1 VLAETERLQPLDHRT
16 RVLPGDIDEDEVP
29 LRIACHAGKM
39 DEVQRRRERP
49 EEGEHLLHEIG
60 GYDEAEVNH
69 RRSLLAARFR
79 PMATIAG
86 GRTIPFDWYSDP
98 AVLRLERERI
108 FRRTW
113 QYAGRIDQVAEPGA
127 FFTCDLGGVPIVVV
141 RDDEGGLRA
150 FLNVC
155 RHRGSLVCEGEGK
168 RASLQCPYHA
178 WTYGLDGSLR
188 AAPRSERV
196 PGFDRES
203 LGLVSVPV
211 DSWGPFV
218 FVNPDPEAEPLAE
231 TLGEL
236 PALVAA
242 SGVDLG
248 SLQFLKRASGAEY
261 AANWKV
267 CSENFLECYH
277 CQVAHPGFS
286 KVVDVSVDAYVLE
299 ESRMFSTQY
308 GPVREAWKGDF
319 DPRGPIER
327 GQFHFLWPNLTLNM
341 MPGQPN
347 LSIGPIVPT
356 GPETTTR
363 FLDYFVGPDVEQAWL
378 DEMLEFDDQV
388 GAEDRVLVERVQ
400 KGLRG
405 GGIEHGRL
413 MGDSERLIAHF
424 QSLLLD
430 ALA

>member
-1 VLAETERLQPLDHRT
+1 
-16 RVLPGDIDEDEVP
+16 
-29 LRIACHAGKM
+29 
-39 DEVQRRRERP
+39 
-49 EEGEHLLHEIG
+49 
-60 GYDEAEVNH
+60 
-69 RRSLLAARFR
+69 
-79 PMATIAG
+79 MATIAD

-108 FRRTW
+108 FRRAW
-113 QYAGRIDQVAEPGA
+113 QYAGRADQLAEPGA
-127 FFTCDLGGVPIVVV
+127 FFTCDLGGIPIVVV

-196 PGFDRES
+196 PGFDKES

-211 DSWGPFV
+211 EAWGPFV
-218 FVNPDPEAEPLAE
+218 FVNPDAEAEPLAE

-248 SLQFLKRASGAEY
+248 SLRFLKRASGAEY

-299 ESRMFSTQY
+299 ESRMFSSQY

-356 GPETTTR
+356 GPETTAR
-363 FLDYFVGPDVEQAWL
+363 FLDYFVGPDVEQAWI

-388 GAEDRVLVERVQ
+388 GAEDRILVERVQ

-405 GGIEHGRL
+405 GGVEHGRL

>member
-1 VLAETERLQPLDHRT
+1 
-16 RVLPGDIDEDEVP
+16 
-29 LRIACHAGKM
+29 
-39 DEVQRRRERP
+39 
-49 EEGEHLLHEIG
+49 
-60 GYDEAEVNH
+60 
-69 RRSLLAARFR
+69 
-79 PMATIAG
+79 MATIAD
-86 GRTIPFDWYSDP
+86 GRTLPFDWYSDP

-113 QYAGRIDQVAEPGA
+113 QYAGRTDQVAEPGA
-127 FFTCDLGGVPIVVV
+127 FFTCDLGGIPIVVV
-141 RDDEGGLRA
+141 RDEQDGLRA

-196 PGFDRES
+196 PGFDKES
-203 LGLVSVPV
+203 LGLVTVPV

-218 FVNPDPEAEPLAE
+218 FVNPDPEAEPLAQ

-236 PALVAA
+236 PDLVAA

-248 SLQFLKRASGAEY
+248 SLRFLKRASGDEY

-299 ESRMFSTQY
+299 ESRTFSTQY
-308 GPVREAWKGDF
+308 GPVREAWKGAF

-327 GQFHFLWPNLTLNM
+327 GQFHFLWPNLTLNI
-341 MPGQPN
+341 MPGHPN

-356 GPETTTR
+356 GPETTAR
-363 FLDYFVGPDVEQAWL
+363 FLDYFVGPDVEEAWVE
-378 DEMLEFDDQV
+378 EMLEFDDQV

-405 GGIEHGRL
+405 GGVEHGRL

-424 QSLLLD
+424 QGLLLD
-430 ALA
+430 ALG

>member
-1 VLAETERLQPLDHRT
+1 
-16 RVLPGDIDEDEVP
+16 
-29 LRIACHAGKM
+29 
-39 DEVQRRRERP
+39 
-49 EEGEHLLHEIG
+49 
-60 GYDEAEVNH
+60 
-69 RRSLLAARFR
+69 
-79 PMATIAG
+79 MATIAD

-108 FRRTW
+108 FRRAW
-113 QYAGRIDQVAEPGA
+113 QYAGRTDRAAEPGS
-127 FFTCDLGGVPIVVV
+127 FFTCDLGGVPVVVV
-141 RDDEGGLRA
+141 RDEAGELRA

-155 RHRGSLVCEGEGK
+155 RHRGSLVCEGEGR
-168 RASLQCPYHA
+168 RATLQCPYHA

-188 AAPRSERV
+188 AAPRSELV
-196 PGFDRES
+196 PGFDKER
-203 LGLVSVPV
+203 LGLVALPV
-211 DSWGPFV
+211 EAWGPFV
-218 FVNPDPEAEPLAE
+218 FVSPDPDAAPLAE

-236 PALVAA
+236 PALVHA

-248 SLQFLKRASGAEY
+248 SLRFLKRAGGPEY

-277 CQVAHPGFS
+277 CQIAHPGFS
-286 KVVDVSVDAYVLE
+286 KVVDVSVDAYELE
-299 ESRMFSTQY
+299 ESALFSTQY
-308 GPVREAWKGDF
+308 GPVRETWKGDF

-327 GQFHFLWPNLTLNM
+327 GQFHFLWPNVTINV

-356 GPETTTR
+356 GPETTAR
-363 FLDYFVGPDVEQAWL
+363 FLDYFVGPEVEQAWI
-378 DEMLEFDDQV
+378 DDMLEFDDQV
-388 GAEDRVLVERVQ
+388 GAEDRILVERVQ

-424 QSLLLD
+424 QGLLLD

>member
-1 VLAETERLQPLDHRT
+1 
-16 RVLPGDIDEDEVP
+16 
-29 LRIACHAGKM
+29 
-39 DEVQRRRERP
+39 
-49 EEGEHLLHEIG
+49 
-60 GYDEAEVNH
+60 
-69 RRSLLAARFR
+69 
-79 PMATIAG
+79 MATIAD

-113 QYAGRIDQVAEPGA
+113 QYAGRADQVAEPGA
-127 FFTCDLGGVPIVVV
+127 FFTCDLAGVPIVVV
-141 RDDEGGLRA
+141 RDEEGGLRA

-188 AAPRSERV
+188 AAPRSDRV
-196 PGFDRES
+196 PDFDKDV
-203 LGLVSVPV
+203 LGLVPV
-211 DSWGPFV
+211 AVDAWGPFV
-218 FVNPDPEAEPLAE
+218 FVNPDQETEPLAE

-236 PALVAA
+236 PVLVAA
-242 SGVDLG
+242 SGIDLD
-248 SLQFLKRASGAEY
+248 SLRFLKRASGDEY

-267 CSENFLECYH
+267 CSENYLECYH
-277 CQVAHPGFS
+277 CQVAHPDFS

-299 ESRMFSTQY
+299 ESRTFSTQY
-308 GPVREAWKGDF
+308 GPVHEAWKGDF
-319 DPRGPIER
+319 DPSGPIAR
-327 GQFHFLWPNLTLNM
+327 GQFHFLWPNLTLNI

-356 GPETTTR
+356 GPETTAR
-363 FLDYFVGPDVEQAWL
+363 FLDYYVGPEVEQVWIE
-378 DEMLEFDDQV
+378 EMLEFDNQV

-400 KGLRG
+400 RGLRAG
-405 GGIEHGRL
+405 GVEHGRL

-424 QSLLLD
+424 QGLLLD

>member
-1 VLAETERLQPLDHRT
+1 
-16 RVLPGDIDEDEVP
+16 
-29 LRIACHAGKM
+29 
-39 DEVQRRRERP
+39 
-49 EEGEHLLHEIG
+49 
-60 GYDEAEVNH
+60 
-69 RRSLLAARFR
+69 
-79 PMATIAG
+79 MATIAD

-113 QYAGRIDQVAEPGA
+113 QYAGRADQVAEPGA
-127 FFTCDLGGVPIVVV
+127 FFTCDLAGVPIVVV
-141 RDDEGGLRA
+141 RDEDGGLRG

-196 PGFDRES
+196 PGFEKEA
-203 LGLVSVPV
+203 LGLVAVPV
-211 DSWGPFV
+211 DAWGPFV

-242 SGVDLG
+242 SGIDLD
-248 SLQFLKRASGAEY
+248 SLRFLKRASGEEY

-267 CSENFLECYH
+267 CSENYLECYH
-277 CQVAHPGFS
+277 CQVAHPDFS
-286 KVVDVSVDAYVLE
+286 KVVDVSVDAYILE
-299 ESRMFSTQY
+299 ESRTFSTQY

-319 DPRGPIER
+319 DPRGPISR
-327 GQFHFLWPNLTLNM
+327 GQFHFLWPNLTLNI
-341 MPGQPN
+341 MPGHPN

-356 GPETTTR
+356 GPETTAR
-363 FLDYFVGPDVEQAWL
+363 FLDYFVGPDVDDAWVA
-378 DEMLEFDDQV
+378 EMLEFDDQV

-424 QSLLLD
+424 QGLLLD

>member
-1 VLAETERLQPLDHRT
+1 
-16 RVLPGDIDEDEVP
+16 
-29 LRIACHAGKM
+29 
-39 DEVQRRRERP
+39 
-49 EEGEHLLHEIG
+49 
-60 GYDEAEVNH
+60 
-69 RRSLLAARFR
+69 
-79 PMATIAG
+79 MATIAD

-108 FRRTW
+108 FRRSW
-113 QYAGRIDQVAEPGA
+113 QYAGRTEQAGEPGG
-127 FFTCDLGGVPIVVV
+127 FFTCDLAGIPIVVV
-141 RDDEGGLRA
+141 RDQEGGLRA

-168 RASLQCPYHA
+168 RSSLQCPYHA

-188 AAPRSERV
+188 AAPRSDRI
-196 PGFDRES
+196 PGFDKDALS
-203 LGLVSVPV
+203 LVPVSV

-218 FVNPDPEAEPLAE
+218 FVNPDADAEPLAE
-231 TLGEL
+231 TLAEL
-236 PALVAA
+236 PELLGN
-242 SGVDLG
+242 SGLDLD
-248 SLQFLKRASGAEY
+248 SLRFLKRAGGPEY

-267 CSENFLECYH
+267 CSENYLECYH

-299 ESRMFSTQY
+299 ESRRFSTQY
-308 GPVREAWKGDF
+308 GPVRETWQGDF
-319 DPRGPIER
+319 DPRGPVER
-327 GQFHFLWPNLTLNM
+327 GQFHFVWPNLTINV
-341 MPGQPN
+341 MPGHPN

-363 FLDYFVGPDVEQAWL
+363 FLDYFVGPDVEAAWIG
-378 DEMLEFDDQV
+378 EMLEFDDQV

-405 GGIEHGRL
+405 GGVEHGRL
-413 MGDSERLIAHF
+413 MGESERLIAHF
-424 QSLLLD
+424 QALLLE